1 MIMLSRIPIRLR
13 LTLWNV
19 ILLGIILA
27 LFIAGVYLILRQSL
41 YHNLDE
47 SMLNRANALISIT
60 QYEGDRLFLLSEVPL
75 EDQGQDDYD
84 EYFVRLFNASGNLK
98 RAVDLEVDLEQV
110 PSDAN
115 AVVNTLRGE
124 SIHAESKLAG
134 VNT

>member
-1 MIMLSRIPIRLR
+1 MLSRIPIRLR

-98 RAVDLEVDLEQV
+98 FERAVDLEVDLEQV

-134 VNT
+134 